1 MNLLNY
7 IWMKIKHS
15 LRLFPLVGIQGTSK
29 SGPNIYEQVWLSSTG
44 QAAHLTKQFLSL
56 SQRECLSDCFLLFNW
71 PQVYG
76 TELHIILV
84 YDAPLELSPKIL
96 FLLPPSL
103 PPFFYSQLINS
114 SPSSSDKEV
123 GHRGLFATLFS
134 SRSSA
139 LPPKGTNSINL
150 VSVLPLLFILSHQ
163 NVPPKYFKLESF
175 LTLERVIHTVIF

>member
-1 MNLLNY
+1 MNLLNH

-29 SGPNIYEQVWLSSTG
+29 SGPNIYEQVRLSSTG

-84 YDAPLELSPKIL
+84 YDAPLELSPKDPLPLASLTSSLLL
-96 FLLPPSL
+96 FSANKQQSIIIWQGSWTPRA
-103 PPFFYSQLINS
+103 
-114 SPSSSDKEV
+114 V
-123 GHRGLFATLFS
+123 GHLLFPVTLAPS
-134 SRSSA
+134 
-139 LPPKGTNSINL
+139 NMEINL
-150 VSVLPLLFILSHQ
+150 NVLRRGRTGKLL
-163 NVPPKYFKLESF
+163 Y
-175 LTLERVIHTVIF
+175 RV

>member
-29 SGPNIYEQVWLSSTG
+29 SGPNVYEQVWLSSTG

-84 YDAPLELSPKIL
+84 YDAPLELSPKDPLPLASLTSSLLLFSANKQQSIVIRQGSWTPRAVCHPL
-96 FLLPPSL
+96 FLQELCPPSQGDQL
-103 PPFFYSQLINS
+103 HKSCVCPSFAFHLITSKCTSQ
-114 SPSSSDKEV
+114 
-123 GHRGLFATLFS
+123 
-134 SRSSA
+134 
-139 LPPKGTNSINL
+139 
-150 VSVLPLLFILSHQ
+150 
-163 NVPPKYFKLESF
+163 
-175 LTLERVIHTVIF
+175 IF